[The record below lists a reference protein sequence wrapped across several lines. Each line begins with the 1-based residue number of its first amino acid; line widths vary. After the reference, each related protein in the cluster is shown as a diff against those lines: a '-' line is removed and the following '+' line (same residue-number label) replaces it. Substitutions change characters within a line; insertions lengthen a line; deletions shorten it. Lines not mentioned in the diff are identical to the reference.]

1 MRSDAL
7 ALDLMPGVGAR
18 PGGLR
23 AWVLV
28 SGAVVAAWLG
38 AFELAVLLEYRPH
51 ASLWFPP
58 VAITV
63 AALLVLGWRGVPAV
77 VVASVLGTLLASLDD
92 PDPSPRAIAGYA
104 AIFAAQQLGVWGG
117 LAWLLRRAAR
127 GGTEGVGSL
136 PATVTT
142 FLLGGALASLVA
154 ACIGSAGLVAT
165 GAIDVPTMVEQAIPW
180 AIGDYAGLLAL
191 APLAVGAL
199 LYLAERLGVAP
210 APGLLRM
217 AGMLAPGRSTA
228 RYAAKLALLLASTVA
243 VLLLAAALP
252 DQPAVVFGLFVVV
265 VIQLWI
271 VHTHGTLH
279 TLVAIAVFSLLVAL
293 STPLLG
299 LGAHA
304 LALQF
309 AMISLAA
316 NSYFGLAVP
325 GLYADNA
332 RLRHALELDPVT
344 GALSRAGFLAHA
356 GHELPQAART
366 GRPATLVVA
375 DLDNLKD
382 INDALGHAAGDAAL
396 RAFVS
401 RCRTRLPPAH
411 ALGRLGGDEFAL
423 FLPDTTP
430 AAAATL
436 VESLRQALAQP
447 QRGDGCAARL
457 SASFGIAACDG
468 AALEGLLARA
478 DAQMYADKRQRRRA
492 VATADRA
499 PQDAVSP

>member
-63 AALLVLGWRGVPAV
+63 AALLVLGWRGVPAA

-92 PDPSPRAIAGYA
+92 PDMSPRAIAGYA

-228 RYAAKLALLLASTVA
+228 RYAAKLVLLLASTVA

-252 DQPAVVFGLFVVV
+252 KQPAVVFALFVVV
-265 VIQLWI
+265 VVQLWI

-279 TLVAIAVFSLLVAL
+279 TLLAIAAFSTLVAVA
-293 STPLLG
+293 TPLLD
-299 LGAHA
+299 LDAHA

-316 NSYFGLAVP
+316 NSYFGLSVP
-325 GLYADNA
+325 RLYADNA

-344 GALSRAGFLAHA
+344 GALSRAGFLAHV
-356 GHELPQAART
+356 GDELSRPVPPGGTAA
-366 GRPATLVVA
+366 LVVA
-375 DLDNLKD
+375 DMDNLKS
-382 INDALGHAAGDAAL
+382 INDAMGHAAGDAAL

-401 RCRTRLPPAH
+401 RCRACLQPAH
-411 ALGRLGGDEFAL
+411 VLGRLGGDEFAL
-423 FLPDTTP
+423 YLPSTTP
-430 AAAATL
+430 GAAAAL
-436 VESLRQALAQP
+436 VESLRHALAQP
-447 QRGDGCAARL
+447 QRGDGCATHL
-457 SASFGIAACDG
+457 SASFGITACDG
-468 AALEGLLARA
+468 LALEGLLARA
-478 DAQMYADKRQRRRA
+478 DAQMYADKRRRRA
-492 VATADRA
+492 LATAPAR
-499 PQDAVSP
+499 